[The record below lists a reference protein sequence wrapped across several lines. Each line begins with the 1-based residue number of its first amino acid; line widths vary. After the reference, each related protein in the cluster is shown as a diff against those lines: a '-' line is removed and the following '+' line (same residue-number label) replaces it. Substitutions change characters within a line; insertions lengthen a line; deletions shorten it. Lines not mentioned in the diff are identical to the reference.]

1 MLKLKS
7 GDIILNDIISIA
19 YVSAITFQSVL
30 LYISALAGFPVF
42 IMFLAKQFINCMLAQ
57 NNGLQI
63 LLKLI
68 AMTVVISNYSQL
80 RALYNFVSSNC
91 FRLTNAKLIINSS
104 NQASMSMNQ
113 IFIGPG
119 VLLIAVFISIYISD
133 CIWARDWPTITPLIN
148 LYSSG
153 PVQFTIYELTN
164 GIETP
169 LLFIIE
175 AIYFHR
181 FKRLNRFIY
190 SSFTWF
196 INRAYNHILVYYHNL
211 IFAMISSAYA
221 TKYIHGINYG
231 RSISDSQMDA
241 GYVIGYQIESA
252 SRGLGLIYLVMAF
265 IIYLISLNYVTRYYR
280 PNVLEIGIG
289 YNFYILSGL
298 FAISSDN

>member
-19 YVSAITFQSVL
+19 YLSAITFQSVL

-68 AMTVVISNYSQL
+68 ALTVVSSNYSQL

-119 VLLIAVFISIYISD
+119 VLLIAVLICIYIYILATA
-133 CIWARDWPTITPLIN
+133 CWTGQLIAPLIN

-190 SSFTWF
+190 SSFSWF

-211 IFAMISSAYA
+211 IFAMISSAYG
-221 TKYIHGINYG
+221 TKIFTE
-231 RSISDSQMDA
+231 SIISGQYLTRRWTPNMLQ
-241 GYVIGYQIESA
+241 VI
-252 SRGLGLIYLVMAF
+252 R
-265 IIYLISLNYVTRYYR
+265 LNQRHV
-280 PNVLEIGIG
+280 VQ
-289 YNFYILSGL
+289 
-298 FAISSDN
+298 D

>member
-68 AMTVVISNYSQL
+68 ALTVVSSNYSQL

-91 FRLTNAKLIINSS
+91 FRLTNAKMIINS

-119 VLLIAVFISIYISD
+119 VLLIAVFISIYISH
-133 CIWARDWPTITPLIN
+133 CMLDWP
-148 LYSSG
+148 
-153 PVQFTIYELTN
+153 
-164 GIETP
+164 
-169 LLFIIE
+169 
-175 AIYFHR
+175 
-181 FKRLNRFIY
+181 
-190 SSFTWF
+190 
-196 INRAYNHILVYYHNL
+196 INRAAN
-211 IFAMISSAYA
+211 
-221 TKYIHGINYG
+221 
-231 RSISDSQMDA
+231 
-241 GYVIGYQIESA
+241 
-252 SRGLGLIYLVMAF
+252 
-265 IIYLISLNYVTRYYR
+265 
-280 PNVLEIGIG
+280 
-289 YNFYILSGL
+289 
-298 FAISSDN
+298 

>member
-19 YVSAITFQSVL
+19 YVTAITFQSII
-30 LYISALAGFPVF
+30 LYISVLAGFPVF

-57 NNGLQI
+57 NNGIQI

-68 AMTVVISNYSQL
+68 ALTVVISNQSQL
-80 RALYNFVSSNC
+80 RGLYNFVSSNC
-91 FRLTNAKLIINSS
+91 FRLTNAKLIINS
-104 NQASMSMNQ
+104 NQASMSINQ
-113 IFIGPG
+113 IFTGPA
-119 VLLIAVFISIYISD
+119 VLLIAVFISIYIIH
-133 CIWARDWPTITPLIN
+133 CMLDWPSITSAIN
-148 LYSSG
+148 QISSG
-153 PVQFTIYELTN
+153 PVQYTIYELTN

-175 AIYFHR
+175 YIYFHR

-190 SSFTWF
+190 SSFSWF

-211 IFAMISSAYA
+211 IFAMISSAYG
-221 TKYIHGINYG
+221 TKYIHGIYH

-241 GYVIGYQIESA
+241 GYVIGYQIESL
-252 SRGLGLIYLVMAF
+252 SRGLGLIYLVIAF

>member
-1 MLKLKS
+1 
-7 GDIILNDIISIA
+7 
-19 YVSAITFQSVL
+19 
-30 LYISALAGFPVF
+30 
-42 IMFLAKQFINCMLAQ
+42 
-57 NNGLQI
+57 
-63 LLKLI
+63 
-68 AMTVVISNYSQL
+68 
-80 RALYNFVSSNC
+80 
-91 FRLTNAKLIINSS
+91 
-104 NQASMSMNQ
+104 MNQ

-119 VLLIAVFISIYISD
+119 VLLIAVFISIYISH
-133 CIWARDWPTITPLIN
+133 CMLDWPISAPLIN

-211 IFAMISSAYA
+211 F
-221 TKYIHGINYG
+221 
-231 RSISDSQMDA
+231 
-241 GYVIGYQIESA
+241 
-252 SRGLGLIYLVMAF
+252 LV
-265 IIYLISLNYVTRYYR
+265 YLISLNYVTRYYR

>member
-1 MLKLKS
+1 
-7 GDIILNDIISIA
+7 
-19 YVSAITFQSVL
+19 
-30 LYISALAGFPVF
+30 
-42 IMFLAKQFINCMLAQ
+42 MFLAKQFINCMLAQ
-57 NNGLQI
+57 NNGIQI

-68 AMTVVISNYSQL
+68 ALTVVISNQSQL

-113 IFIGPG
+113 IFIGLG
-119 VLLIAVFISIYISD
+119 VLLIAVFIYRYILATA
-133 CIWARDWPTITPLIN
+133 CWTGQLIAPLIN

-211 IFAMISSAYA
+211 IFAMISSAYG
-221 TKYIHGINYG
+221 TKYIHGINYQ

-241 GYVIGYQIESA
+241 QYVIGYQVESA
-252 SRGLGLIYLVMAF
+252 SRGLGLIYLVLAF
-265 IIYLISLNYVTRYYR
+265 IIYLISLNQLTRYYR

>member
-19 YVSAITFQSVL
+19 YVSAITFQSII
-30 LYISALAGFPVF
+30 LYISVLAGFPVF

-57 NNGLQI
+57 NNGIQI

-68 AMTVVISNYSQL
+68 ALTVVISNQSQL

-91 FRLTNAKLIINSS
+91 FRLTNAKLIINS

-113 IFIGPG
+113 IFTGPA
-119 VLLIAVFISIYISD
+119 VLLIAVFISIYISH
-133 CIWARDWPTITPLIN
+133 CMLDWPSITSAIN
-148 LYSSG
+148 QISSG
-153 PVQFTIYELTN
+153 PVQYTIYELTN

-175 AIYFHR
+175 YIYFHR

-190 SSFTWF
+190 SSFSWF

-211 IFAMISSAYA
+211 IFAMISSAYG
-221 TKYIHGINYG
+221 TKYIHGIYH

-241 GYVIGYQIESA
+241 GYVIGYQIESL
-252 SRGLGLIYLVMAF
+252 SRGLGLIYLVIAF

>member
-1 MLKLKS
+1 
-7 GDIILNDIISIA
+7 
-19 YVSAITFQSVL
+19 
-30 LYISALAGFPVF
+30 
-42 IMFLAKQFINCMLAQ
+42 MFLAKQFINCMLAQ

-68 AMTVVISNYSQL
+68 ALTVVSSNYSQL

-119 VLLIAVFISIYISD
+119 VLLIAVFISIYISH
-133 CIWARDWPTITPLIN
+133 CLRPVSRLKLPPLIN
-148 LYSSG
+148 LASSG
-153 PVQFTIYELTN
+153 LVQFTIYELTN

-175 AIYFHR
+175 PIYFHR

-196 INRAYNHILVYYHNL
+196 IN
-211 IFAMISSAYA
+211 
-221 TKYIHGINYG
+221 
-231 RSISDSQMDA
+231 
-241 GYVIGYQIESA
+241 
-252 SRGLGLIYLVMAF
+252 
-265 IIYLISLNYVTRYYR
+265 
-280 PNVLEIGIG
+280 
-289 YNFYILSGL
+289 
-298 FAISSDN
+298 

>member
-57 NNGLQI
+57 NNGIQI

-68 AMTVVISNYSQL
+68 ALTVVISNQSQL

-119 VLLIAVFISIYISD
+119 VLLIAVFISIYISHCLRPD
-133 CIWARDWPTITPLIN
+133 L
-148 LYSSG
+148 S
-153 PVQFTIYELTN
+153 
-164 GIETP
+164 
-169 LLFIIE
+169 LLVGSNCL
-175 AIYFHR
+175 R
-181 FKRLNRFIY
+181 
-190 SSFTWF
+190 
-196 INRAYNHILVYYHNL
+196 
-211 IFAMISSAYA
+211 
-221 TKYIHGINYG
+221 
-231 RSISDSQMDA
+231 
-241 GYVIGYQIESA
+241 
-252 SRGLGLIYLVMAF
+252 
-265 IIYLISLNYVTRYYR
+265 
-280 PNVLEIGIG
+280 
-289 YNFYILSGL
+289 
-298 FAISSDN
+298 